1 MKIHTIG
8 RNLKADIC
16 VSQVA
21 EAATVSDY
29 HADITPS
36 PDGTRFHV
44 VDRGSTNG
52 TFAWNGKSWEKIT
65 QRVVLPDMPLS
76 FGRFRGSPRQLIRP

>member
-1 MKIHTIG
+1 MKTYTIG
-8 RNLKADIC
+8 RNINAGIC
-16 VSQVA
+16 LSQVA

-36 PDGTRFHV
+36 PDGAKFHV

-52 TFAWNGKSWEKIT
+52 TFVWDGKAWEKIT
-65 QRVVLPDMPLS
+65 QRVVQPDTLLS
-76 FGRFRGSPRQLIRP
+76 FGKFRASPSQLLRR

>member
-8 RNLKADIC
+8 RSLNAGIC
-16 VSQVA
+16 LGQVA

-36 PDGTRFHV
+36 PDGARFHV

-52 TFAWNGKSWEKIT
+52 TFVWDGKAWEKIT
-65 QRVVLPDMPLS
+65 QRTVLPDTPLS
-76 FGRFRGSPRQLIRP
+76 FGKFRASPRQLIRR